1 MESIVQVV
9 ESVGFPIAVAVA
21 SAMGIYKTQQ
31 QNREDSNKREERM
44 FEQLNEFG
52 KSLNNFNETLITIDS
67 RLEVL
72 EDKIK

>member
-1 MESIVQVV
+1 MESIVQTI

-21 SAMGIYKTQQ
+21 SAMAIYKTQQ

>member
-1 MESIVQVV
+1 MDSIVQIV
-9 ESVGFPIAVAVA
+9 ESVGFPITVAIA
-21 SAMGIYKTQQ
+21 SGIVIYKTQQ